1 MEERLIDLESR
12 IAFQDE
18 TIDVLNRTVME
29 QQQQLESLTKEVA
42 HLRDRLKAIAPSPLD
57 SDEPEP
63 PPPHY

>member
-1 MEERLIDLESR
+1 MEDKLIDLESR

-18 TIDVLNRTVME
+18 TIDALSQIVT
-29 QQQQLESLTKEVA
+29 QQQTQLDTLTKEVER
-42 HLRDRLKAIAPSPLD
+42 LRDRLKAIIPSPLG